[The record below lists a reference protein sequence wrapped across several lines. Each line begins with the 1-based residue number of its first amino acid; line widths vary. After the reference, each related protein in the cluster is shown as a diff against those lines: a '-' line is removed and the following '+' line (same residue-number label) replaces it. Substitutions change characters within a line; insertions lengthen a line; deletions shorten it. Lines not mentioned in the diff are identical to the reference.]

1 MRQYRLEVVAPAEGL
16 PHLLG
21 LFPTRAQA
29 REALRTEW
37 KQWKELEAAPDFR
50 PSLSK
55 LNGKQFL
62 IHTPSGQEIVYRIEL
77 DLVVQSRSSRSRASR
92 SARSKLSEE
101 LTSCGPP
108 QDRASG

>member
-1 MRQYRLEVVAPAEGL
+1 MRRYRLEVVDPAEGL

-29 REALRTEW
+29 REALRTQW
-37 KQWKELEAAPDFR
+37 KQWRELEASPDFR

-62 IHTPSGQEIVYRIEL
+62 IHTPSGQQIVYRIEL
-77 DLVVQSRSSRSRASR
+77 DPVAARA
-92 SARSKLSEE
+92 A
-101 LTSCGPP
+101 
-108 QDRASG
+108 DRVHRGGTDHV